1 VTEPRPLI
9 RPTNPATLVVAALAS
24 AAVAWLV
31 ISIWYGDMP
40 PLPWIPAVFL
50 FVLALVEGVLA
61 RGTSARIARKPGR
74 PPVQPLQVARL
85 VVLAKASSLLG
96 AIFGGFSAGFLIW
109 LLIERSRL
117 SAAASDTPAAIAT
130 VVASILLVAA
140 ALWLEHSCRVPKRP
154 EDEEKDEPRG
164 P

>member
-1 VTEPRPLI
+1 LI
-9 RPTNPATLVVAALAS
+9 RPTNPATLVVAALA
-24 AAVAWLV
+24 AAPVAWLV
-31 ISIWYGDMP
+31 ISAWYNDMP
-40 PLPWIPAVFL
+40 QLPWLPAVTL
-50 FVLALVEGVLA
+50 FVLALVEVVLA

-96 AIFGGFSAGFLIW
+96 AIFGGFSAGLLIW

-117 SAAASDTPAAIAT
+117 AAAGRDVPEAAAT
-130 VVASILLVAA
+130 VIASILLVIA

-154 EDEEKDEPRG
+154 EDEETHP
-164 P
+164 